1 MGGNNPLVVWDAKD
15 LHVAAT
21 IAVQSAYLSAGQ
33 RCTAARRLIV
43 RDGQHEDLVELVA
56 ALIDRLIVDHP
67 HATPEPFMGPVIDNE
82 AADQLQEAFL
92 ELMGK
97 GGRAIR
103 RLDRKTDDRPFL
115 NPALIDVT
123 EVEQRPD
130 AEMFG
135 PVLQIVRV
143 PDFDSAIA
151 EANATRYGLSAS
163 LIGGN
168 TELYDRFWAGVRAG
182 VINWNS
188 PTNGA
193 PSKAPFG
200 GVGLSGNH
208 RPSAYYAADYCAYP
222 VTSSEVERARGA
234 ISVGLADAQIAEKR
248 RSKKSLRRRWSKS
261 SRKRPRKRA
270 SPRRKPKRPAM
281 PPEPP
286 RKPPWRLKRQQPRR
300 RSRPPRQPPRKSGSR
315 LRRQPPRK
323 RG

>member
-1 MGGNNPLVVWDAKD
+1 
-15 LHVAAT
+15 
-21 IAVQSAYLSAGQ
+21 
-33 RCTAARRLIV
+33 
-43 RDGQHEDLVELVA
+43 
-56 ALIDRLIVDHP
+56 
-67 HATPEPFMGPVIDNE
+67 
-82 AADQLQEAFL
+82 
-92 ELMGK
+92 
-97 GGRAIR
+97 
-103 RLDRKTDDRPFL
+103 
-115 NPALIDVT
+115 
-123 EVEQRPD
+123 
-130 AEMFG
+130 MFG

-168 TELYDRFWAGVRAG
+168 TELYDRLGGVRAG

-234 ISVGLADAQIAEKR
+234 ISVGLVDAQIAEKR
-248 RSKKSLRRRWSKS
+248 RSKKEPAAPVVEELAETA
-261 SRKRPRKRA
+261 RKRA

-286 RKPPWRLKRQQPRR
+286 RKPPWRLKRQQLRR
-300 RSRPPRQPPRKSGSR
+300 RSRPPRHAEEER
-315 LRRQPPRK
+315 LAAEAAAAEEARLAAEAAAAEEARLWPRQPPRK
-323 RG
+323 YG